1 MKTSTNYYI
10 GIYAHKRF
18 SQVHVLGDD
27 GSTAWKGRIEDN
39 DPAAFESL
47 VHQLGGSCKAVFEAS
62 MNWLVLHDTL
72 SSLNFELLD
81 AIGSAAMRFRAS

>member
-10 GIYAHKRF
+10 GIDAHKRF

-39 DPAAFESL
+39 DPNHGGQSL
-47 VHQLGGSCKAVFEAS
+47 KIEFK
-62 MNWLVLHDTL
+62 
-72 SSLNFELLD
+72 
-81 AIGSAAMRFRAS
+81 RR